1 MFYSI
6 LTLFPRVEC
15 NVASNPLQVPIKIY
29 PPAKFELSVHRFHIP
44 LV

>member
-1 MFYSI
+1 MFYGI

-15 NVASNPLQVPIKIY
+15 NVASNPLQAPIKIY

>member
-1 MFYSI
+1 MLYGI

-15 NVASNPLQVPIKIY
+15 NVASNPLQIPIEIY
-29 PPAKFELSVHRFHIP
+29 SAKFELLVHWFHIP